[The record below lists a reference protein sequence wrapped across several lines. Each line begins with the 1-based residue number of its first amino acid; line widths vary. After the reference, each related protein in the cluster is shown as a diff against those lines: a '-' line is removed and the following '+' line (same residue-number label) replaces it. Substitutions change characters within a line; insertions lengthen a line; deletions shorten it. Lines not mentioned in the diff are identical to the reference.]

1 VERARMRRL
10 RKAGW
15 SPRDAAAFLAASDPE
30 AAVVEARRSLASA
43 LRRRRNARELTQVRL
58 AALLGS
64 SQSRVAKMEAAD
76 ATVSLEL
83 LMRGLVV
90 LGATRGDV
98 GRALAE
104 RGRAAAAT
112 GAARRSGRTAP
123 RIGRRG

>member
-1 VERARMRRL
+1 MERARMRRL
-10 RKAGW
+10 REAGW

-90 LGATRGDV
+90 MGATRGDV

-112 GAARRSGRTAP
+112 GAERRSGRTAP

>member
-1 VERARMRRL
+1 VERGRIRRL
-10 RKAGW
+10 REAGW

-43 LRRRRNARELTQVRL
+43 LRRRRNARELTQMRL

-83 LMRGLVV
+83 LLRALVV
-90 LGATRGDV
+90 LGATLGDV
-98 GRALAE
+98 GRAVAE
-104 RGRAAAAT
+104 RAAAAT
-112 GAARRSGRTAP
+112 AAARRSRRTAP
-123 RIGRRG
+123 RIGRKR